1 MTMAAARAFG
11 RWFGQQRRHRIF
23 LQEQMSKGGDVAVG
37 ILRALLIASV
47 AAAALVAAGC
57 GGKDKTP
64 PPTVVKSSL
73 QSSVELNPDMRGR
86 ASPLLLRV
94 YELKSASTFNAT
106 DFYSLFD
113 KDEQLMAAD
122 IQGREEISVMPGDRK
137 TFERQFKPDSK
148 YIAVLGAYRDIE
160 HARWRAVYEIAPGK
174 TTQVSIYVGKLAVSI
189 TGEQQEE
196 PKKKKK
202 LLPW

>member
-1 MTMAAARAFG
+1 VADGVMKGWLIAAVAAF
-11 RWFGQQRRHRIF
+11 
-23 LQEQMSKGGDVAVG
+23 
-37 ILRALLIASV
+37 ALLV
-47 AAAALVAAGC
+47 AGC
-57 GGKDKTP
+57 GGKDKAA

-73 QSSVELNPDMRGR
+73 QTSADLNPDLRGR
-86 ASPLLLRV
+86 ASPLLLRI
-94 YELKSASTFNAT
+94 YELKSASTFNAA

-148 YIAVLGAYRDIE
+148 FIAVLGAYRDIE
-160 HARWRAVYEIAPGK
+160 HARWRAVYEIAPAK
-174 TTQVSIYVGKLAVSI
+174 TTLVSIYVGKLALSI

-196 PKKKKK
+196 PKKKK